1 VFIIL
6 FLVKVHAYSGEALS
20 EPPQN
25 PMGDVLLLAVVT
37 TAIFRKPTFIYV
49 HIGQDGII
57 VLNLYCLRSLSLF
70 NDKSTHQDYCIF
82 TLHNKTSNTYGSDT
96 FYQAP
101 GISRQH
107 I

>member
-1 VFIIL
+1 MVVKHHQNRYKIHKRCT
-6 FLVKVHAYSGEALS
+6 FLHSCHNWKYFCE
-20 EPPQN
+20 
-25 PMGDVLLLAVVT
+25 
-37 TAIFRKPTFIYV
+37 PTFIFV

-70 NDKSTHQDYCIF
+70 NDKSIRQDYCILI
-82 TLHNKTSNTYGSDT
+82 LHNKASNTHSSDT

-101 GISRQH
+101 GITRQH